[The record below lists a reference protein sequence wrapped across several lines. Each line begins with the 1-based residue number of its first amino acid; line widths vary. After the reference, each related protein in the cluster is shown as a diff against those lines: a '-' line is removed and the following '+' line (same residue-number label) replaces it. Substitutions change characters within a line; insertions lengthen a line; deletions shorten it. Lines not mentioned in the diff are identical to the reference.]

1 MVIHRYLAEF
11 MGAFV
16 LVFLGSLAIL
26 GTLAQEGLPALIP
39 IAFGFGLAL
48 LAGIWALGHISG
60 AHFNP
65 AVTLAMLLD
74 GRTSFSDAVGYW
86 IAQFAGAGVASLVV
100 WAASSRL
107 AVAATTSGYEK
118 LSTGILVEVVLTA
131 VFVWVILAVT
141 RTGGNHAP
149 IAIALT
155 LVGVHISG
163 IPFSGASVNPAR
175 SFGPAVVSG
184 DPNALAE
191 LWVYIVFPL
200 VGAVIAYGLYRL
212 FPPEEIWAETTDT
225 DRRARRPG
233 IGPRVGLL
241 SAEERVVPQVLEAED
256 PACGERPMASAADHR
271 GQIVG
276 VGPVVA
282 IG

>member
-107 AVAATTSGYEK
+107 AVAATTTGYEK
-118 LSTGILVEVVLTA
+118 LSTGILVEVVLTV

-184 DPNALAE
+184 DPTALAE

-225 DRRARRPG
+225 
-233 IGPRVGLL
+233 I
-241 SAEERVVPQVLEAED
+241 EELGDQV
-256 PACGERPMASAADHR
+256 
-271 GQIVG
+271 
-276 VGPVVA
+276 
-282 IG
+282 